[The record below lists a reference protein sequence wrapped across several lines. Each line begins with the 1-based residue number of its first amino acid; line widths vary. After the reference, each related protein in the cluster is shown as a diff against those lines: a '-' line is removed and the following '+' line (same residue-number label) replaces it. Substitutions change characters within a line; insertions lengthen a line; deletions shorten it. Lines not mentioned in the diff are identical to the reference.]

1 MSLRVSPFSEYKQP
15 VAPGSLFG
23 AAIGTPEG
31 GFWNRL
37 AVSPPRTPPTTT
49 GQYAPLPPEFHLD
62 GPPAAVPTRD
72 QIDSVF
78 PSWAHD
84 FANDAVLVTF
94 VQSPDVVTLRASP
107 RLECTNVV
115 HPTMVRAD
123 AVAWRPM
130 ACEATGVRGH
140 LFALSHQGRQTARIE
155 VTLDANDEIGKVLVV
170 QPEYSPL
177 TVAARMASPSSLL
190 VFDNV
195 RAHTESLEALKRTLA
210 TDSDVGYVPTHEL
223 VVTRAL
229 DQLVLT
235 TDHSAEAAVAR
246 RHWKDTKLLL
256 GGLSTATADCIDAYT
271 QSELKRVGKSVVG
284 FNGWRRVV

>member
-1 MSLRVSPFSEYKQP
+1 MSIRSPVFADHKPAER
-15 VAPGSLFG
+15 PGSLFG
-23 AAIGTPEG
+23 AAIGTPTG
-31 GFWNRL
+31 GFWHRL
-37 AVSPPRTPPTTT
+37 AVSPPRTPPTEASR
-49 GQYAPLPPEFHLD
+49 YAQLPPEFHLD
-62 GPPAAVPTRD
+62 AGPAAVPTAG
-72 QIDSVF
+72 QLDSVF
-78 PSWAHD
+78 PSWVHD
-84 FANDAVLVTF
+84 FSDAVLVTF
-94 VQSPDVVTLRASP
+94 AETADVVTLRASP
-107 RLECTNVV
+107 RLECANVV

-130 ACEATGVRGH
+130 ACEATGMRGH
-140 LFALSHQGRQTARIE
+140 LFALSHQGRSTGRIE

-177 TVAARMASPSSLL
+177 TVAARMVSPSSLL

-210 TDSDVGYVPTHEL
+210 TDSDVGYVPTQEL

-235 TDHSAEAAVAR
+235 TDHSAEAAIAR
-246 RHWKDTKLLL
+246 RHWKSTKMLLA
-256 GGLSTATADCIDAYT
+256 GLSTATADCIDAYT

-284 FNGWRRVV
+284 FDGWRKVV

>member
-1 MSLRVSPFSEYKQP
+1 MSLRTSSLLEPKRP
-15 VAPGSLFG
+15 VGAGSLFG

-31 GFWNRL
+31 GFWHRL
-37 AVSPPRTPPTTT
+37 AVSPPRTPPATT

-62 GPPAAVPTRD
+62 APPAVTPTRD
-72 QIDSVF
+72 HVDSVF
-78 PSWAHD
+78 PSWVHD
-84 FANDAVLVTF
+84 FTNDAVLVTF

-107 RLECTNVV
+107 GLECTNVV
-115 HPTMVRAD
+115 PPTMVRAD

-130 ACEATGVRGH
+130 ACEATGMRGH
-140 LFALSHQGRQTARIE
+140 LFALSHLGRPTGRIE
-155 VTLDANDEIGKVLVV
+155 VTLEANDEIGKVLVV

-190 VFDNV
+190 AFDNV

-210 TDSDVGYVPTHEL
+210 TDDDVGYVPTHEL

-229 DQLVLT
+229 DQLVLA

-246 RHWKDTKLLL
+246 RHWKATKLLL
-256 GGLSTATADCIDAYT
+256 AGLSTATADCIDAYT
-271 QSELKRVGKSVVG
+271 QSEFRRVGKSVVG
-284 FNGWRRVV
+284 SDAWRRVV

>member
-1 MSLRVSPFSEYKQP
+1 MSLRTSSLLESKRP
-15 VAPGSLFG
+15 AGAGSLFG

-62 GPPAAVPTRD
+62 APPAATPMRGH
-72 QIDSVF
+72 IDSVF

-84 FANDAVLVTF
+84 FGNDAVLVTF
-94 VQSPDVVTLRASP
+94 VQSPDVVTLRAAP

-155 VTLDANDEIGKVLVV
+155 VTLDANDEVGKVLVV

-210 TDSDVGYVPTHEL
+210 TDSDVGYVPTQEL

-235 TDHSAEAAVAR
+235 TDHSAEAAIAR
-246 RHWKDTKLLL
+246 RHWKDTKRLL
-256 GGLSTATADCIDAYT
+256 GGLSTATADCVDAYV
-271 QSELKRVGKSVVG
+271 QSEFKRVGKSVVG
-284 FNGWRRVV
+284 FDGWRRVV